1 LVRVGIGKDQTKGIT
16 LSALAVDGGYLY
28 VMKSK
33 LQRTADAAALA
44 AASLGLTLW
53 TLRTVDRRRARKRQ
67 RAHDEFRLTNL

>member
-1 LVRVGIGKDQTKGIT
+1 MFRILH
-16 LSALAVDGGYLY
+16 L
-28 VMKSK
+28 
-33 LQRTADAAALA
+33 AALA